1 MQDKVSDP
9 KLVIEEMKT
18 YEAIRLDKDG
28 NAVTVKVY

>member
-1 MQDKVSDP
+1 MQDQVSDP